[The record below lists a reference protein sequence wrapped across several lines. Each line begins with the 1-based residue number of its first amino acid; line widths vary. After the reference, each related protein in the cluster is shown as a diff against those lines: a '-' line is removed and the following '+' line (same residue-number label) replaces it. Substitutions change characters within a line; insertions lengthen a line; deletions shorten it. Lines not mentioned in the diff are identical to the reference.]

1 MGGCATKPKVTK
13 DGGVD
18 VKAPEPEQVK
28 ENTVETKV
36 EAEKQEQLLQSGPNL
51 DVNEIVDDDQANK
64 RRSLSLLF
72 NKENEDTIT
81 KVSTQ
86 NEKNKAEETV
96 KEETLETE
104 KPLEDAKNIEPTLK
118 HESPK
123 TEEKPTQETKNNEPS
138 TEQESTVIKVDVE
151 EKPSLQNQI
160 TDSAAEEIVKTETPE
175 EAKKTSQETSKINE
189 PAEETVVKQN
199 QNDIAAEVTV
209 VKTDSETQ
217 EGEKASEET
226 KSNELNEP
234 IKLEKSSET
243 ILIENVVVPPPAEK
257 VIEVVLTNAESVENK
272 IVEPTSSIEEKNH
285 VEHISKASDADS
297 EKASIS

>member
-28 ENTVETKV
+28 EDTVETKV

-160 TDSAAEEIVKTETPE
+160 TDPAAEEIVKTETPE

-209 VKTDSETQ
+209 VKTETQ

>member
-28 ENTVETKV
+28 EDTVETKV
-36 EAEKQEQLLQSGPNL
+36 EAEKQEQLLQSGLNL

-160 TDSAAEEIVKTETPE
+160 TDPAAEEIVKTETPE